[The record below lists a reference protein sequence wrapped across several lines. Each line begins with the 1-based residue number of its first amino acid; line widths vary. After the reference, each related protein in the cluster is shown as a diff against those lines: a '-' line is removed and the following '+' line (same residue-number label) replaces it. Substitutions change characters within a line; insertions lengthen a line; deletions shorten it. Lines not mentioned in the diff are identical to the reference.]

1 MRHSG
6 KNVIVT
12 GGASG
17 LGEAIVKRL
26 VADGA
31 YVVIADIDTEGAE
44 RLAGELGD
52 QTKAVHL
59 DVTDPAGWNALMAE
73 TVKSKGAVHGLVNN
87 AGIAPTADLMMDYDQ
102 WRKIIAVD
110 LDSVFLGTQAAVKVM
125 REQDGRGT
133 IVNMSSA
140 MAYVGQATTP
150 GYSAAKAGI
159 IGLTKAAV
167 AYVSEHDIN
176 VRINT
181 IHPGTH
187 KTPILINALPHLPE
201 GFEEQ
206 ELGRHPVG
214 HFGDPAGLGATV
226 SFLLDDDA
234 EFYQGAEFVIDG
246 GRLSVDR

>member
-1 MRHSG
+1 M
-6 KNVIVT
+6 
-12 GGASG
+12 
-17 LGEAIVKRL
+17 VKRL
-26 VADGA
+26 AADGA
-31 YVVIADIDTEGAE
+31 YVVIADIDTEGAK
-44 RLAGELGD
+44 RLADEIGD
-52 QTKAVHL
+52 QAKAAHL
-59 DVTDPAGWNALMAE
+59 DVTDPAGWEAILAE
-73 TVKSKGAVHGLVNN
+73 TVKSKGAVHALVNN
-87 AGIAPTADLMMDYDQ
+87 AGIAPTSDLMMEYNE
-102 WRKIIAVD
+102 WRKVIAVD

-125 REQDGRGT
+125 REQEGRGS
-133 IVNMSSA
+133 IINMSSA
-140 MAYVGQATTP
+140 MAYVGQSTTP
-150 GYSAAKAGI
+150 AYSAAKAGV

-187 KTPILINALPHLPE
+187 ETPILINALPHLPE
-201 GFEEQ
+201 GFEQE